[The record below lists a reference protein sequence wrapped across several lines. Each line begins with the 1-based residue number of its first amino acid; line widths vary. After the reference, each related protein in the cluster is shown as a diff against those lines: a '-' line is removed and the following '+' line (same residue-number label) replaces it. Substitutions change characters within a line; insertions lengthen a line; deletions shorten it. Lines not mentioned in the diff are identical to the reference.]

1 VPPEGVPEDWASR
14 LPKTIDPGNPDS
26 SWHPPVQAE
35 PNIDPGMARKG
46 EDVEQYRLNE
56 DVIRNDPKG
65 LRVPLGEGEWDADFP
80 KLFSPF
86 SFGHGLRG
94 RSR

>member
-1 VPPEGVPEDWASR
+1 
-14 LPKTIDPGNPDS
+14 
-26 SWHPPVQAE
+26 
-35 PNIDPGMARKG
+35 MARKG

-56 DVIRNDPKG
+56 DVICNDPKG
-65 LRVPLGEGEWDADFP
+65 LRVPLGEGEWDTDFP
-80 KLFSPF
+80 KLFSPL

>member
-1 VPPEGVPEDWASR
+1 
-14 LPKTIDPGNPDS
+14 
-26 SWHPPVQAE
+26 
-35 PNIDPGMARKG
+35 MARKG